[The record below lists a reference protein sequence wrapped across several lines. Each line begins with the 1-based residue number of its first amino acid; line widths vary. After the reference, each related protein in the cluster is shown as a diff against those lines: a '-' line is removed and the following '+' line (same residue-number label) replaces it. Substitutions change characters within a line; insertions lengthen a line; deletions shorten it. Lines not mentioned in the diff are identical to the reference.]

1 MLVIS
6 GSRISQPTITTA
18 TTRAIPK
25 TYFFI
30 GISLPNRDFA
40 RTARR
45 ELFPVETRLA
55 ASPAAPRADGA
66 SPVSTKPR
74 CPEPS
79 LLARG
84 YRRRLQTGKTRDRRP
99 HHTGEKLHRGYIVA
113 LERVRRLRRHFE
125 NPQSSPEAAQTSSQ
139 HRA

>member
-18 TTRAIPK
+18 TTTAIPK

-30 GISLPNRDFA
+30 GISLPTRDFA

-66 SPVSTKPR
+66 SPVSPNR
-74 CPEPS
+74 GCPEPS

-84 YRRRLQTGKTRDRRP
+84 CRRRRLQTGKTRDRRH
-99 HHTGEKLHRGYIVA
+99 HHTGEKLHRGYIVVV
-113 LERVRRLRRHFE
+113 ECVGR
-125 NPQSSPEAAQTSSQ
+125 
-139 HRA
+139 

>member
-1 MLVIS
+1 MVVIS
-6 GSRISQPTITTA
+6 GSRISQPTMTTA

-25 TYFFI
+25 TYVFL
-30 GISLPNRDFA
+30 GMYLPTRDFA

-55 ASPAAPRADGA
+55 ASPAAPRAEA
-66 SPVSTKPR
+66 SPVSPNHG

-84 YRRRLQTGKTRDRRP
+84 CRRRRLQTGKTRDRRH
-99 HHTGEKLHRGYIVA
+99 HHTGEKLHRGYIVVV
-113 LERVRRLRRHFE
+113 ERVRR
-125 NPQSSPEAAQTSSQ
+125 
-139 HRA
+139 